1 MEEINKSIEE
11 ELLLEQQQEEENDYT
26 SFSKDQLLKA
36 LKEIRSAEMKLVKAQ
51 FPLIKAAHEQVFSEE
66 KQEALARFKAEGG
79 VVQDFEYRVDEVS
92 KEFEK
97 ITEELEQKL
106 KAFYGQQKELQKQLQ
121 KKKEQVVEQLRDIVN
136 SNEIS
141 SQTYKQVKELQQ
153 TWKEANEE
161 INANDRELWRNY
173 KALLD
178 IFYNNRSLSFE
189 LLDLDRKKNFSVKEN
204 LVKQTSDLL
213 NEDSIREVIAKLNQ
227 YHQEWKMVGPVPE
240 EVRESIWEIF
250 KSVTQ
255 KVYDHRDALQVA
267 YDQEKEANL
276 AKRLAIIEKLNTLS
290 DSDFT
295 RISEWNDRTKEI
307 TAIQEEWNTIG
318 AVPREKSK
326 EVANQFWGIVKAFFN
341 RKGEYFNSL
350 DEQRSANMKLKEQ
363 LCERVEALKEEENFK
378 DTADKIKRLQAD
390 WKKVGPVSKKH
401 SDAIYNRF
409 RAACDF
415 FFERRKSFFD
425 EKDQEYVANAKAK
438 EDLVAKLKALNPTEV
453 DAFKELVLEWDKI
466 GFVPREDKDKLAKAY
481 KDVTEAFLASV
492 TDGDEKEN
500 LEITVE
506 LGALKGN
513 PQAGILIRK
522 KQDKV
527 RAQMASLK
535 DEINTLKTNIE
546 FFANSKNADGLRA
559 EVDKKVAVAENEIK
573 DLKRKL
579 QLINSFE
586 F

>member
-106 KAFYGQQKELQKQLQ
+106 KAFYGQQKELQKHLQ

-276 AKRLAIIEKLNTLS
+276 AKRLAIIEKLNALS
-290 DSDFT
+290 DSEFT

-438 EDLVAKLKALNPTEV
+438 EELVAKLKALKPTEV

>member
-11 ELLLEQQQEEENDYT
+11 ELLLEQQQEEEIDYA

-36 LKEIRSAEMKLVKAQ
+36 LKEIRSVEMKLVKAQ
-51 FPLIKAAHEQVFSEE
+51 FPLIKAAYEQVFSDE
-66 KQEALARFKAEGG
+66 KQEALTRFKAEGG
-79 VVQDFEYRVDEVS
+79 VVQDFEYRLDEVS

-106 KAFYGQQKELQKQLQ
+106 KAFYSQQKELQKQLQ

-136 SNEIS
+136 SNEVS

-153 TWKEANEE
+153 AWKEANEE

-178 IFYNNRSLSFE
+178 IFYNNRSLTFE

-213 NEDSIREVIAKLNQ
+213 NEGSIKEVIAKLNQ

-255 KVYDHRDALQVA
+255 KVYDHRDALQAA
-267 YDQEKEANL
+267 YDKEKEENL

-290 DSDFT
+290 DSAFT

-307 TAIQEEWNTIG
+307 AAIQEEWNAIG

-326 EVANQFWGIVKAFFN
+326 EVANQFWGLVKAFFN
-341 RKGEYFNSL
+341 RKGEFFNSL
-350 DEQRSANMKLKEQ
+350 DEQRAANMKLKEQ

-378 DTADKIKRLQAD
+378 DTADKIKRLQAE

-409 RAACDF
+409 RAACDYF
-415 FFERRKSFFD
+415 FDRRKSFFD
-425 EKDQEYVANAKAK
+425 EKDQEYVANAKSK
-438 EDLVAKLKALNPTEV
+438 EELVAKLKALKQTDV

-466 GFVPREDKDKLAKAY
+466 GFVPREEKDKLANAY
-481 KDVTEAFLASV
+481 KEVTEAFLANV
-492 TDGDEKEN
+492 ADGDEKEN

-513 PQAGILIRK
+513 PQAGVLIRK

-527 RAQMASLK
+527 RAQMATLK
-535 DEINTLKTNIE
+535 DEIYTLKTNIE

-559 EVDKKVAVAENEIK
+559 EVDKKVAVAEKEIK
-573 DLKRKL
+573 ELKRKL